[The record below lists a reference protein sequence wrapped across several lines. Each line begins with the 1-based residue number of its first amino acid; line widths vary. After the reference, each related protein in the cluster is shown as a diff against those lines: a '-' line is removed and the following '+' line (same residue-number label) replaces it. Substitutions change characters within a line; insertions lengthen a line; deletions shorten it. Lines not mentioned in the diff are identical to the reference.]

1 MRLTYD
7 SKNDTKT
14 KKPSQASYLSKPTDL
29 ESDSTEARDAKLG
42 QARLQACFIEDLN
55 INIFCFTCLI
65 SIAWET
71 KAMIPN
77 IQENTSLRKHA

>member
-1 MRLTYD
+1 MP
-7 SKNDTKT
+7 SK
-14 KKPSQASYLSKPTDL
+14 Q

-42 QARLQACFIEDLN
+42 QSRLLACFIEDLN
-55 INIFCFTCLI
+55 INNIFCFTGLI

>member
-1 MRLTYD
+1 MIQ
-7 SKNDTKT
+7 KNDTKT
-14 KKPSQASYLSKPTDL
+14 KKKQPSQASYLSKPTDL

-55 INIFCFTCLI
+55 SNICCFTNLI
-65 SIAWET
+65 TIAWET